1 MATFQRFRLVPLRDE
16 KLDEKDDWSG
26 LKDAK
31 ERRKRQNRL
40 NQRAARRRQRLN
52 LAQEHESETTT
63 AVLPG
68 AASAGERQKPV
79 VPSHQVYFPL
89 TPDHRL
95 LYVIVLN
102 VSRAVITNFF
112 ILSSISPIASTM
124 CDVRRTFSL
133 SDLKLAP
140 QNLDGSPAI
149 PPAFTPTRLQEE
161 IPHPGWIDL
170 FPSPQLRDNLI
181 LAVEEFNINEDEI
194 LQDLIGDI
202 FASIGCTAD
211 DFGASP
217 EERESISNRES
228 SPVVELDDEVEVST
242 PPPTTTGMTP
252 LQEYRLRT
260 FTPASSTSTEL
271 GILSW
276 SDPWDISGWE
286 FTEKFFTKWGYLL
299 QGCPDVINAANK
311 WRTLRGEDPLVVDL

>member
-16 KLDEKDDWSG
+16 KIDENDEWSG

-40 NQRAARRRQRLN
+40 NQRAARRRQRLI

-63 AVLPG
+63 AVLPSP
-68 AASAGERQKPV
+68 SACQRQKRGPR
-79 VPSHQVYFPL
+79 SHQFYFPL
-89 TPDHRL
+89 TPDHKL

-112 ILSSISPIASTM
+112 ILSSISTLAYTM
-124 CDVRRTFSL
+124 CDSRRVFTL

-140 QNLDGSPAI
+140 HNLDGTPAI
-149 PPAFTPTRLQEE
+149 PPSFTPTRLQQEV
-161 IPHPGWIDL
+161 PHPGWIDL

-181 LAVEEFNINEDEI
+181 FAVEEFNINEDEI
-194 LQDLIGDI
+194 LNDLVGDI
-202 FASIGCTAD
+202 FASLGCSMD
-211 DFGASP
+211 
-217 EERESISNRES
+217 
-228 SPVVELDDEVEVST
+228 DDESEASGGSEPSGGPEPSGT
-242 PPPTTTGMTP
+242 SDDYKDAPTPSPPPPNGMTP

-260 FTPASSTSTEL
+260 YTPSSSAEL

-276 SDPWDISGWE
+276 SNPWDITGWE
-286 FTEKFFTKWGYLL
+286 FTEKFVTKWGFLL
-299 QGCPDVINAANK
+299 QGCPDVVNAANN
-311 WRTLRGEDPLVVDL
+311 WRTLRGEEPLIVEI

>member
-16 KLDEKDDWSG
+16 KLDENDDWSG

-63 AVLPG
+63 AVLPAG
-68 AASAGERQKPV
+68 SAGQRQKPV

-124 CDVRRTFSL
+124 CDCRRTFSL

-149 PPAFTPTRLQEE
+149 PPSFTPTRLQAE

-181 LAVEEFNINEDEI
+181 LAVEEYNINEDEI
-194 LQDLIGDI
+194 LADLIGDI
-202 FASIGCTAD
+202 FASIGCSPD
-211 DFGASP
+211 DIGSSP
-217 EERESISNRES
+217 EESKSSPNREP
-228 SPVVELDDEVEVST
+228 SPVVELDNETEVST
-242 PPPTTTGMTP
+242 PPPATVGMTP

-260 FTPASSTSTEL
+260 YTPASSTSTEL

-286 FTEKFFTKWGYLL
+286 FTERFFTKWGYLL
-299 QGCPDVINAANK
+299 QGCPDVIDAANK
-311 WRTLRGEDPLVVDL
+311 WRTLRGEDPLVVEF

>member
-40 NQRAARRRQRLN
+40 NQRVARRRQRLN

-63 AVLPG
+63 AVLP
-68 AASAGERQKPV
+68 AASASERGKPV

-133 SDLKLAP
+133 SDLKCAP
-140 QNLDGSPAI
+140 QNLDGTPAI
-149 PPAFTPTRLQEE
+149 PPAFTPTRLQAE

-202 FASIGCTAD
+202 FASIGCTPD
-211 DFGASP
+211 DFRPSP
-217 EERESISNRES
+217 DDSKSTPDKES
-228 SPVVELDDEVEVST
+228 SPVVELDDEIEVST
-242 PPPTTTGMTP
+242 PPPTTVGMTP

-260 FTPASSTSTEL
+260 FTPASSSSTEL

-299 QGCPDVINAANK
+299 QGCPDVLNAANK
-311 WRTLRGEDPLVVDL
+311 WRTLRGEDPLVPVEI

>member
-16 KLDEKDDWSG
+16 KIEEKDEWSG

-52 LAQEHESETTT
+52 LCQEHESEKTTGI
-63 AVLPG
+63 LPS
-68 AASAGERQKPV
+68 ASAYQRQKSGLQ
-79 VPSHQVYFPL
+79 SHQVYFPL
-89 TPDHRL
+89 TPDHKL

-112 ILSSISPIASTM
+112 ILSSISPLASSF
-124 CDVRRTFSL
+124 CDSRRVFRL
-133 SDLKLAP
+133 SDLELAP
-140 QNLDGSPAI
+140 HNLDGTPAV
-149 PPAFTPTRLQEE
+149 PPSFVPTRLQQE

-181 LAVEEFNINEDEI
+181 LAVEEFNVDEED
-194 LQDLIGDI
+194 LLADLIGDI
-202 FASIGCTAD
+202 FACIGCSPGDESWSSSGSD
-211 DFGASP
+211 DDRDTP
-217 EERESISNRES
+217 
-228 SPVVELDDEVEVST
+228 T
-242 PPPTTTGMTP
+242 PPPPPSSVGMSP
-252 LQEYRLRT
+252 SQEYNLRT
-260 FTPASSTSTEL
+260 YTPSSSAEL

-286 FTEKFFTKWGYLL
+286 FTEKFVTKWGFLL
-299 QGCPDVINAANK
+299 QGCPDVVNAANN
-311 WRTLRGEDPLVVDL
+311 WRNMRGEDPLIVEV